1 MCLTSGPAKLST
13 TKILSG
19 KIDDA
24 YHLLA
29 YSNTVEN
36 ISGKPNS
43 MILAIPGKVTE
54 EDFYDTTAYAKFL
67 EVIEESQRA
76 RYESKSLSRSFDT
89 LSMDDEVVNFQVG
102 MYNVF
107 VSDSASNIGK
117 AISTLPSEK
126 RPEINP
132 EILSFLENHYKG
144 WSFVIACFDGDKK
157 MEAQPIMLK
166 FKPIDSNILYFPGMD
181 AHDGG
186 APNLDEKVWVDHF
199 LMTMGEKGSD
209 VDFGNLSIPEIFAG
223 KKFFGMSYSGKHQN
237 GDWYVNVD
245 NGLNLNRSSI
255 PLIKKPEVH
264 EDHTTA

>member
-1 MCLTSGPAKLST
+1 MCITSGPAKLST

-19 KIDDA
+19 KIDDT

-67 EVIEESQRA
+67 EVIEEAQRK
-76 RYESKSLSRSFDT
+76 RFKGMSLSRGFDT
-89 LSMDDEVVNFQVG
+89 LSMDAEVVNFQVG
-102 MYNVF
+102 MYNIF

-117 AISTLPSEK
+117 AISALSPEK

-132 EILSFLENHYKG
+132 EILSFLENHYAG

-166 FKPIDSNILYFPGMD
+166 FKPIDPNTLYFPALD

-199 LMTMGEKGSD
+199 LITMGEKGND
-209 VDFGNLSIPEIFAG
+209 VNFSELSIPEVFAG

-237 GDWYVNVD
+237 GDWYAAIDDELNFH
-245 NGLNLNRSSI
+245 GFNLNRSSI
-255 PLIKKPEVH
+255 PLIKK
-264 EDHTTA
+264 T